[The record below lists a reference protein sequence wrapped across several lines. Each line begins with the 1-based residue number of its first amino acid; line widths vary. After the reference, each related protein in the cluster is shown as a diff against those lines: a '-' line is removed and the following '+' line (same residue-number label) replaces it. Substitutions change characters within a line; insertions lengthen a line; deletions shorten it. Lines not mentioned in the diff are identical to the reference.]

1 MNYDFSISNDVS
13 LSKILDVFLLDNE
26 DPNVVIEF
34 LKQHDDTLEE
44 ILNKSICVGKIFQY
58 SFFKK
63 LNFTSKYFFDKN
75 ILPIKSLENYSKIL
89 CWQLCA
95 IDKNSYVTFYRN
107 WVIDHNSNMPH
118 PYTAGHGNYVY
129 GLDNLIITHLQN
141 NDDPDIFISE
151 IINQIDYNISN
162 YIKFE
167 YSLFI
172 SAILQYNVFS
182 QLSYQWKFLF
192 LNNVLLRLMA
202 ANNFYDNFLVDCI
215 IRFIE
220 QLLEFEQDNIFHDA
234 ILHAIKNVFCSQ
246 YLEYY
251 LLDYITIFLNSN
263 FKRHLS
269 EDSCIEEFLINS
281 TLEGVS
287 ISPHEVLYLLCRKKS
302 WIKNWH
308 KNNPEELDNI
318 LAISKYLKNVKFEAG
333 NHL

>member
-1 MNYDFSISNDVS
+1 MNYDFSISGDVS

-75 ILPIKSLENYSKIL
+75 ILPIKSLENYCKIL

-107 WVIDHNSNMPH
+107 WVIDHNSNMNH
-118 PYTAGHGNYVY
+118 PYTAGHGKYVY
-129 GLDNLIITHLQN
+129 ELDNLIIKHLQN

-151 IINQIDYNISN
+151 IINEIDYNNPGS
-162 YIKFE
+162 IKFE

-192 LNNVLLRLMA
+192 LNNLLQKLIA
-202 ANNFYDNFLVDCI
+202 ANNYYDNFLVDCV

-234 ILHAIKNVFCSQ
+234 ILNAVKIAFCSQ

-251 LLDYITIFLNSN
+251 LLDYTTTFLNSN
-263 FKRHLS
+263 FQRHVF

-287 ISPHEVLYLLCRKKS
+287 ISPHEVLYLLGTKKS
-302 WIKNWH
+302 WIKNWY

-318 LAISKYLKNVKFEAG
+318 LAISKYFKNVKYKKAS
-333 NHL
+333 